1 MNRLKSMESSSFSR
15 RPNLPALTGL
25 RAVAALLVVLFHYKY
40 IVPGLGQSS
49 EPAARVIQSGFVGVS
64 LFFVLSG
71 FILTYTYLDDSASLR
86 GSWSDFLFARFA
98 RVYPVYLFA
107 LLIALPIFIDISLVH
122 PVGVM
127 KLKDTIRTAFLT
139 PLLLQGWTPKRAW
152 MWNGPG
158 WSLSAEAFFYL
169 LFPVIGVWISR
180 QSAKRLV
187 FVALVACAAI
197 VIPPLVFIA
206 SRPGG
211 FQAVTVSS
219 YGPWVAFLKFSPL
232 IHLPQFVIG
241 IVTGVAFI
249 RRGETPGMMGWLSLA
264 IVAVLAVTL
273 AVSHRIPYLLLQG
286 GLLAPLFAVAIYTLA
301 HGRGIVCALLAR
313 PLMVRMGEA
322 SYALYLLHM
331 TLSWYFTVGLR
342 SIGWPRIEAWAGLAG
357 FVAIALAISFAVYA
371 FVERPA
377 RLRLQAWYRAN
388 GGELRYVENVRRFT
402 TTAARVL
409 TSDPRTAISIIRAD
423 G

>member
-1 MNRLKSMESSSFSR
+1 MDESRSAR

-40 IVPGLGQSS
+40 IVPGLGQS
-49 EPAARVIQSGFVGVS
+49 AAAGARVVQAGFVGVS

-71 FILTYTYLDDSASLR
+71 FILAYTYIDDDGSLR
-86 GSWSDFLFARFA
+86 GSWSDFIFARFA

-139 PLLLQGWTPKRAW
+139 PFLLQAWTPKRAW

-158 WSLSAEAFFYL
+158 WSLSVEAFFYL
-169 LFPVIGVWISR
+169 LFPVIGVWIAR
-180 QSAKRLV
+180 QSSRRLSI
-187 FVALVACAAI
+187 VAFLACVAI
-197 VIPPLVFIA
+197 VVPQLAFIA
-206 SRPGG
+206 SRPDG
-211 FQAVTVSS
+211 FPPVTFSS

-241 IVTGVAFI
+241 IITGVAFI
-249 RRGETPGMMGWLSLA
+249 RKDTPTLMRWLSPAVFALIAVMLA
-264 IVAVLAVTL
+264 S
-273 AVSHRIPYLLLQG
+273 SHRIPYLLLQG
-286 GLLAPLFAVAIYTLA
+286 GVFAPLFALAIYSLA
-301 HGRGIVCALLAR
+301 CRHGIVGNVLAR
-313 PLMVRMGEA
+313 PFMVRMGEA
-322 SYALYLLHM
+322 SYALYLIHM
-331 TLSWYFTVGLR
+331 PLSWYVTIGLR

-357 FVAIALAISFAVYA
+357 FVGIALASSFAVFA

-377 RLRLQAWYRAN
+377 RQRLQLWYREN
-388 GGELRYVENVRRFT
+388 GGELRYVEKARRFAIVAT
-402 TTAARVL
+402 RAL
-409 TSDPRTAISIIRAD
+409 SSNPRTAMSIIRAD